1 MILSQIKEA
10 DRYLNINPHF
20 AKAFAFLTQDGLAEL
35 APGRHE
41 IDGDN
46 VYAMVIKGTGQTRS
60 KAKLEVHRKYIDV
73 QYVIS
78 GPDDMGWKDLKA
90 CKDSLGPYDPQ
101 DDAELFGDT
110 PSTWVGVGAG
120 AFAIFFPEDAHAPG
134 ASENDFHK
142 VVVKVMA

>member
-10 DRYLNINPHF
+10 DRYLSIHPHF
-20 AKAFAFLTQDGLAEL
+20 AKAFAFLAQYGLAEL
-35 APGRHE
+35 AKGRHE

-78 GPDDMGWKDLKA
+78 GSDDMGWMDLKA

-101 DDAELFGDT
+101 DDAELFADT
-110 PSTWVGVGAG
+110 PSTWVSVSPGD
-120 AFAIFFPEDAHAPG
+120 FAIFFPEDAHAPAG
-134 ASENDFHK
+134 GENEFHK
-142 VVVKVMA
+142 VVVKVAV

>member
-1 MILSQIKEA
+1 MILGQIKEA

-20 AKAFAFLTQDGLAEL
+20 AKALAFLAQDGLAEL

-78 GPDDMGWKDLKA
+78 GSDDMGWKDLKA

-101 DDAELFGDT
+101 DDAELFGDA
-110 PSTWVGVGAG
+110 PSTWVSVGPG
-120 AFAIFFPEDAHAPG
+120 DFAIFFPEDAHAPG

-142 VVVKVMA
+142 VVVKVVV